1 MIRSH
6 TEPPRRIH
14 VLGASGSGTSTFGRV
29 WSARFGH
36 AHLDT
41 DAFYWLPTDP
51 PFTDKRP
58 VPERFARLEAAMAGA
73 EPGPGWILTGSLRN
87 VSTVLRQ
94 PSRKMSVQKLF
105 RHTAVEKPWTAAAAW
120 KTLRLPPGL
129 RVYTPRC

>member
-1 MIRSH
+1 MIL
-6 TEPPRRIH
+6 
-14 VLGASGSGTSTFGRV
+14 VGDGGRV
-29 WSARFGH
+29 GVMIVGAGGH
-36 AHLDT
+36 GG
-41 DAFYWLPTDP
+41 
-51 PFTDKRP
+51 
-58 VPERFARLEAAMAGA
+58 VMIVGAGDH
-73 EPGPGWILTGSLRN
+73 GGVIVGDRN

>member
-1 MIRSH
+1 MKSEAFAIVLLKRFRIP
-6 TEPPRRIH
+6 TPPSLHRIP
-14 VLGASGSGTSTFGRV
+14 S
-29 WSARFGH
+29 
-36 AHLDT
+36 
-41 DAFYWLPTDP
+41 
-51 PFTDKRP
+51 
-58 VPERFARLEAAMAGA
+58 EAV
-73 EPGPGWILTGSLRN
+73 RN